1 MKTYLVTGASGFI
14 GSRLIKELSDSGAEV
29 IAFTR
34 KDIDV
39 PNIKQIFGDF
49 SSLEDLKQLVDYKI
63 DTVIHLAGVTGD
75 ALEDDAMMVN
85 VAGTSR
91 FLRFM
96 IDSGVK
102 NPRVLILGVAYK
114 MGVAD
119 VRETPVSELRNQ
131 LILSGAQV
139 AWYDPLVPEWEGSS
153 PVDLNWECDVAILAT
168 NQPGIDIDQIIARHT
183 QILDCT
189 NSVKDLEGVTTL

>member
-96 IDSGVK
+96 ID
-102 NPRVLILGVAYK
+102 
-114 MGVAD
+114 
-119 VRETPVSELRNQ
+119 
-131 LILSGAQV
+131 
-139 AWYDPLVPEWEGSS
+139 
-153 PVDLNWECDVAILAT
+153 
-168 NQPGIDIDQIIARHT
+168 
-183 QILDCT
+183 
-189 NSVKDLEGVTTL
+189 